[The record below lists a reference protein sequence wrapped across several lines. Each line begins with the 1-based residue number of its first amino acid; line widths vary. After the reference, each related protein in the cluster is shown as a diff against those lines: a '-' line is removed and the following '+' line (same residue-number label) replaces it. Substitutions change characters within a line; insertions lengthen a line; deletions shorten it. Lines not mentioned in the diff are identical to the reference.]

1 MTRNDGILR
10 LLIVDNSLTGA
21 DSVIN
26 VLRSAGHA
34 VRASRDETLK
44 GVEQLLNGQVW
55 DLMLCREGLPDC
67 TPFDVVNLI
76 RTLGK
81 DLPCIVLA
89 DNFDSEQDLFDCG
102 AQDVVL
108 HDESRR
114 LQFAAERELTNLY
127 MRRLSRRNERALRE
141 SEKRSRALLESSR
154 DAVAYMHEGMH
165 IYVNKAYLNLFGYEE
180 AEDVDGLPILDLISA
195 DDHAKFKSIFRQFS
209 EQADAEPETVS
220 VHCLK
225 YDGTPFSAVV
235 EFSHAKVEG
244 EDCTQVVIRDD
255 KAFITNDVQVQLLR
269 DHDILTG
276 LYSRARFVDELQKAV
291 FTAAEGRGDSELLY
305 IVLDEFQAIKEQV
318 GLGTSDII
326 IKSVAELLRKNMQEG
341 ETLGRYGDQVFTVIV
356 PSDDDAVVDAR
367 AETYRKTIADYISHA
382 NGKTVDLKCSV
393 GISRI
398 SENVASAEAALEN
411 ADHACTQSQRA
422 GGDKVTRF
430 QPVTEVEQPSDKN
443 SEQWQQILADALQ
456 KDLFCLYYQPIVSL
470 HGEEQEIYEVL
481 LRLKMPDGELLNA
494 EKFIGHAKT
503 LGMMSEIDKWVIRAA
518 LNVLADQRESNPRT
532 RFFIKL
538 SEQTLREKEYVDWL
552 CTSLNAHNLD
562 GSALVFEISETA
574 ALENMEYTK
583 QTIAKLKN
591 IGCEFGLEHFGSGI
605 DFSHS
610 LSELDVDYLK
620 INGTF
625 VQNMA
630 HDSENQAAVKAI
642 IEMSKQ
648 AGKRCI
654 AEFVSDANSLAL
666 LWRLGVDYAQG
677 YYIHEPSD
685 KLDYNFEDDDL

>member
-1 MTRNDGILR
+1 MTRTEGILR

-34 VRASRDETLK
+34 VRASREETLK
-44 GVEQLLNGQVW
+44 GVEQLLTSQVW
-55 DLMLCREGLPDC
+55 DLMLCREGVPDC
-67 TPFDVVNLI
+67 EPAQVVNLT

-89 DNFDSEQDLFDCG
+89 NDKASEEALFDCG
-102 AQDVVL
+102 AQDIVSH
-108 HDESRR
+108 HDSRR

-127 MRRLSRRNERALRE
+127 MRRLCRRNERALRE

-165 IYVNKAYLNLFGYEE
+165 IYVNKAYLHLFGYEE
-180 AEDVDGLPILDLISA
+180 AEDVDGLPILDLVSV
-195 DDHAKFKSIFRQFS
+195 DDHSKFKSVFRQFS
-209 EQADAEPETVS
+209 EQTDSEPVTVS

-225 YDGTPFSAVV
+225 SDGNVFSAII

-244 EDCTQVVIRDD
+244 EDCTQVVIRDN
-255 KAFITNDVQVQLLR
+255 KAFVANDAQMQLLR
-269 DHDILTG
+269 DHDFLTG
-276 LYSRARFVDELQKAV
+276 LYSRARFVDELEKV
-291 FTAAEGRGDSELLY
+291 IINAAEGRGDSELLY
-305 IVLDEFQAIKEQV
+305 IVLDDFQDIKEQV
-318 GLGTSDII
+318 GLGTSDVI

-341 ETLGRYGDQVFTVIV
+341 ETLGRYADQAFTVLV
-356 PSDDDAVVDAR
+356 PSDDDSIVDAR
-367 AETYRKTIADYISHA
+367 AETYRKTISDYISHA
-382 NGKTVDLKCSV
+382 NGKTVDLKCSI

-398 SENVASAEAALEN
+398 SENLASAEAALEN
-411 ADHACTQSQRA
+411 ADHACTQAQRS
-422 GGDKVTRF
+422 GGDKVMRF
-430 QPVTEVEQPSDKN
+430 QPVSDEQQVSEKN
-443 SEQWQQILADALQ
+443 IGQWQQILADSLQ
-456 KDLFCLYYQPIVSL
+456 SNNFCLYYQPIVSL

-481 LRLKMPDGELLNA
+481 LRLRQADGSLLNA
-494 EKFIGHAKT
+494 DQFIAHAQK
-503 LGMMSEIDKWVIRAA
+503 LEMMADIDKWVIRTA
-518 LNVLADQRESNPRT
+518 LDTLAEHRESRPRT

-538 SEQTLREKEYVDWL
+538 SEQTLRVKEYVDWL

-574 ALENMEYTK
+574 ALDNLEYTK

-677 YYIHEPSD
+677 YYIHEPAD